1 MAEERLDLIKVGYN
15 KIQYVKTIDTS
26 FNELG
31 TTTVTQ
37 DLIATPN
44 IQEFFTMYNTL
55 FYDIPALGENQS
67 HQYLVRTSGNYINF
81 DEISQEVAA
90 LQAEIAQLRAD
101 LLNAQMEVIQAQ
113 AGGSDDAETNAQLQQ
128 IQKELDEANQNI
140 VETNTRSEEL
150 QSTSNNVG
158 AVGGATGG
166 SGNGGGSSVA
176 TVGGGGASGG
186 GGLLKLNYGKR
197 NNN

>member
-158 AVGGATGG
+158 AVGGGLMEATQRLRRQGLKR
-166 SGNGGGSSVA
+166 GGGVCLRGMNREA
-176 TVGGGGASGG
+176 I
-186 GGLLKLNYGKR
+186 GK
-197 NNN
+197 NS

>member
-1 MAEERLDLIKVGYN
+1 MAEERLDLIKGVFN
-15 KIQYVKTIDTS
+15 KTEYLKTIDTS
-26 FNELG
+26 FSELG
-31 TTTVTQ
+31 VTTVNTETLNQ
-37 DLIATPN
+37 VDIGA
-44 IQEFFTMYNTL
+44 FFQLYNRI
-55 FYDIPALGENQS
+55 FYDIPALGNVDS

-81 DEISQEVAA
+81 AEISQEVAA

-166 SGNGGGSSVA
+166 SGNGGCSSVA
-176 TVGGGGASGG
+176 AGGGGASGG
-186 GGLLKLNYGKR
+186 GGY
-197 NNN
+197 

>member
-1 MAEERLDLIKVGYN
+1 MVEERLDLIKVGYN

-37 DLIATPN
+37 DLISTPN
-44 IQEFFTMYNTL
+44 IQEFFAMYNTL

-128 IQKELDEANQNI
+128 IQKELDAANQNI

-176 TVGGGGASGG
+176 AVGGGGASGG
-186 GGLLKLNYGKR
+186 GGY
-197 NNN
+197 